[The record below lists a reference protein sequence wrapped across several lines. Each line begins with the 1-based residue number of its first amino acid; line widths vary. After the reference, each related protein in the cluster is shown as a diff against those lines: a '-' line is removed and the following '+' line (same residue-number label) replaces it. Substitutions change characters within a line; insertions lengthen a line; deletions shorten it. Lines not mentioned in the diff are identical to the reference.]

1 MSETPLRRRAV
12 LAKMAARSWTGITV
26 LELLLALWP
35 LFALI
40 VAGYYLRRREFPSEA
55 FWPGAERL
63 NYFILFP
70 ALLFSS
76 LARAPLDN
84 PALPRLALAVMLGL
98 GLAWLALLLAR
109 RLHGWPAARFG
120 AFSQGTLRFNT
131 YLGLAA
137 VGSLFGQAGLTLA
150 ALMLA
155 LMVPTV
161 NVLSVWS
168 LTAERGVSARSL
180 LLPILT
186 NPLILACLAGV
197 LVNLSGLGLP
207 GGSDRL
213 LSLLAAASLPLGLL
227 CVGAALKPEQL
238 GGEVPALAG
247 NSLLRLLGMPLLAW
261 AVAYGLQLPAMES
274 SVLVL
279 FFALPTAPTAYV
291 LTRQLGGD
299 SHLMAGIITLQTLLA
314 AASLPLVMTLLGL
327 GPT

>member
-1 MSETPLRRRAV
+1 MRL
-12 LAKMAARSWTGITV
+12 LKMATLLRLEVAV

-40 VAGYYLRRREFPSEA
+40 VGGYYLRRWAFPNEA

-63 NYFILFP
+63 NYYMLFP

-76 LARAPLDN
+76 LATAPLDN
-84 PALPRLALAVMLGL
+84 PALPRLALAVLL
-98 GLAWLALLLAR
+98 ALAIAWLALLLVR
-109 RLHGWPAARFG
+109 RLCGWPAGRFG
-120 AFSQGTLRFNT
+120 AFTQGILRFNT

-137 VGSLFGQAGLTLA
+137 VGSLFGQEGLTLA

-180 LLPILT
+180 LLPILK
-186 NPLILACLAGV
+186 NPLILACLGGA

-238 GGEVPALAG
+238 GGEVPALFG
-247 NSLLRLLGMPLLAW
+247 NSLLRLLAMPLLAW
-261 AVAYGLQLPAMES
+261 LVAYGLALPAMES
-274 SVLVL
+274 TVLVL

-299 SHLMAGIITLQTLLA
+299 SQLMAGIITLQTLLA
-314 AASLPLVMTLLGL
+314 AASLPLLLLLVAG
-327 GPT
+327 

>member
-1 MSETPLRRRAV
+1 M
-12 LAKMAARSWTGITV
+12 ID
-26 LELLLALWP
+26 LLLALWP

-40 VAGYYLRRREFPSEA
+40 VAGYVLRRKGFPSDA

-70 ALLFSS
+70 ALLFNS
-76 LARAPLDN
+76 LATAPLNN
-84 PALPRLALAVMLGL
+84 PQLPRMALAVLLGL
-98 GLAWLALLLAR
+98 GIAWLALLLVR
-109 RLHGWPAARFG
+109 RVRGWPASRFG
-120 AFSQGTLRFNT
+120 AFSQGILRFNT

-168 LTAERGVSARSL
+168 LTAERGVSARGL
-180 LLPILT
+180 LLPIIR
-186 NPLILACLAGV
+186 NPLILACVGGALF
-197 LVNLSGLGLP
+197 NLCGFGLP
-207 GGSDRL
+207 GGSGRL

-227 CVGAALKPEQL
+227 CVGAALKPEEL
-238 GGEVPALAG
+238 GGEVASLTW
-247 NSLLRLLGMPLLAW
+247 NSVLRLLLMPLLAYG
-261 AVAYGLQLPAMES
+261 VARTLHLPAMES
-274 SVLVL
+274 TVLVL

-299 SHLMAGIITLQTLLA
+299 SNLMAGIITLQHLLA
-314 AASLPLVMTLLGL
+314 AGSLVLVLTLL
-327 GPT
+327 

>member
-1 MSETPLRRRAV
+1 M
-12 LAKMAARSWTGITV
+12 I
-26 LELLLALWP
+26 ELLLALWP

-40 VAGYYLRRREFPSEA
+40 VAGYYLRRWHFPSEA

-76 LARAPLDN
+76 LAKAPLNN

-98 GLAWLALLLAR
+98 GIAWVALLLAR
-109 RLHGWPAARFG
+109 RLRGWPAGRFG
-120 AFSQGTLRFNT
+120 AFSQGILRFNT

-137 VGSLFGQAGLTLA
+137 VGSLFGEQGLTLA

-180 LLPILT
+180 LLPILK
-186 NPLILACLAGV
+186 NPLILACVGGA
-197 LVNLSGLGLP
+197 LVNVSGLGLP

-238 GGEVPALAG
+238 AGEIPALTW
-247 NSLLRLLGMPLLAW
+247 NSALRLVAMPVLAW
-261 AVAYGLQLPAMES
+261 AVAHVLNLPAMES
-274 SVLVL
+274 TVLVL

-299 SHLMAGIITLQTLLA
+299 SQLMAGIITLQTLLA
-314 AASLPLVMTLLGL
+314 AASLMLVLTLIPGI
-327 GPT
+327 TT